1 MNDSEIQAF
10 DLKIGTTIR
19 ELVLEIF
26 RQERKASER
35 AALEMENPST
45 KSPKPESSRKYSA
58 TASSKKVGKAAN
70 VQGARLTLQQ
80 KVDLVTTPGI
90 TQTPE
95 QRVKAVKDL
104 GEGSKAAQKAM
115 ESLQKQGLVDRSK
128 AKESPQKQG
137 LVRRPKAN
145 DIDNSKHKDTKT
157 SKHEDTETS
166 ESESESETSEFE
178 SEPEPRAPKT
188 RGIARRSTRLIDKP
202 VKKSKVLLDIY
213 DLGEPEDEAW
223 DMPVYKNPPRYHR
236 N

>member
-1 MNDSEIQAF
+1 MNDSDIQAF
-10 DLKIGTTIR
+10 DLKIGKTIR
-19 ELVLEIF
+19 ELVLEIL
-26 RQERKASER
+26 RHERKASER
-35 AALEMENPST
+35 AFLEMDNPST
-45 KSPKPESSRKYSA
+45 KFPKPDPSRKSSA
-58 TASSKKVGKAAN
+58 AASSKKVGKAASTH
-70 VQGARLTLQQ
+70 GTRLTRQQ
-80 KVDLVTTPGI
+80 KLDLVTAPGI

-128 AKESPQKQG
+128 EKESQQKRG
-137 LVRRPKAN
+137 LIHRPKAN
-145 DIDNSKHKDTKT
+145 EIVSPKHKDIKT

-166 ESESESETSEFE
+166 ELE

>member
-1 MNDSEIQAF
+1 MNDSDIQAF
-10 DLKIGTTIR
+10 DLKIGKTIR
-19 ELVLEIF
+19 ELVLEIL
-26 RQERKASER
+26 RHERKASER
-35 AALEMENPST
+35 AFLEMDNPST
-45 KSPKPESSRKYSA
+45 KFPKPDPSRKSSA
-58 TASSKKVGKAAN
+58 AASSKKVGKAA
-70 VQGARLTLQQ
+70 GTHGTRLTRQQ
-80 KVDLVTTPGI
+80 KLDLVTAPGI

-128 AKESPQKQG
+128 EKESQQKRG
-137 LVRRPKAN
+137 LIHRPKAN
-145 DIDNSKHKDTKT
+145 EIVSPKHKDIKT

-166 ESESESETSEFE
+166 ELE